1 MFPLLEQFTVCKVLF
16 AEFLEEKLKP
26 VNMPLDP
33 ELTMVELQMS
43 LENKYLSI

>member
-16 AEFLEEKLKP
+16 AESLEEKLKP

-33 ELTMVELQMS
+33 ELTMVEQMS
-43 LENKYLSI
+43 LENMYLGI